1 MKILLVRPKPHK
13 DTIGLQHIMVCQP
26 LELEYLIGNLPNE
39 IKNSLDIEIVDMILE
54 NRSFQSILEEKNP
67 NMVFF
72 TGYITH
78 VGLIKNCSKQ
88 VKEFSKDTLVGVGGV
103 HAEVVPEDFADA
115 NIDLVFKRNG
125 IDGFNKVVELYLKG
139 ESLAGI
145 KNAVEKTNISP
156 IDFKLRLP
164 DRSFVNKYK
173 DKYYYMFHNPCALIK
188 TSYGCPYSCSFCF
201 CKEITGG
208 AYYSRSMED
217 VIEEL
222 LTIKEEEIY
231 IVDDDFL
238 YGQDKLREFIRLLKE
253 NNIKK
258 KYLVYGRADFIVNNK
273 DLIGDL
279 KEVGLGAIIVGIESI
294 REKDLKDYNKG
305 TSKNINEACIKIL
318 KELDIELY
326 ATMII
331 PLDFSKDDFKGLTR
345 WLNNLQVAFV
355 NLQPLTPLPGTSI
368 FDEYKDKLLVKRED
382 YHMWDMAHV
391 VLRPEKMSIRQFY
404 FQMLKSYYKVIIK
417 PKNALRLIRKYGFN
431 ENVKLLWRSQ
441 RVSIQYLQKIWR
453 GY

>member
-13 DTIGLQHIMVCQP
+13 ETIGLQHIMVCEP
-26 LELEYLIGNLPNE
+26 LELEYLIGNLPE
-39 IKNSLDIEIVDMILE
+39 DLKGKVHIEILDMILE
-54 NRSFQSILEEKNP
+54 NKSFQSIVENKKP
-67 NMVFF
+67 QVVFF

-78 VGLIKNCSKQ
+78 VGLIKECSKL
-88 VKEFSKDTLVGVGGV
+88 VKQFSKDTLVGVGGV
-103 HAEVVPEDFADA
+103 HAEVVPEDFGDI

-125 IDGFNKVVELYLKG
+125 VDGFNKALEMHVND
-139 ESLAGI
+139 ESLEDI
-145 KNAVEKTNISP
+145 KSAVEKINLQPIS
-156 IDFKLRLP
+156 FSLKLP
-164 DRSFVNKYK
+164 DRSSSADYRS
-173 DKYYYMFHNPCALIK
+173 KYYYMFHNPCALIK
-188 TSYGCPYSCSFCF
+188 TSYGCPYNCSFCF

-208 AYYSRSMED
+208 QYYSRPMKD
-217 VIEEL
+217 VIDEL
-222 LTIKEEEIY
+222 LIIEEEEIY

-238 YGQDKLREFIRLLKE
+238 HGQEKLGEFIRLLKE

-273 DLIGDL
+273 ELIGDL
-279 KEVGLGAIIVGIESI
+279 KEVGLGAVIVGIESI
-294 REKDLKDYNKG
+294 REKDLKDYKKG
-305 TSKNINEACIKIL
+305 TSKSINEDCIKIL
-318 KELDIELY
+318 KEFDIELY

-331 PLDFSKDDFKGLTR
+331 PLDFSKEDFKGLTK
-345 WLNNLQVAFV
+345 WLNSFQVAFV

-391 VLRPEKMSIRQFY
+391 VLRPEKMSIRSFY
-404 FQMLKSYYKVIIK
+404 FQMLKAYYRVIIK
-417 PKNALRLIRKYGFN
+417 PKNALRLVKKYGFF
-431 ENVKLLWRSQ
+431 ENIKLLWRSQ